1 MRVPHPYTGA
11 LLMTFSRSD
20 RPYGSFP
27 GPGKPMPEPEVASP
41 TPRPRLRTRIWR
53 RVAAPLGVG
62 AMLLVTWVLVSAIQ
76 TGGQL
81 TLDSVQEQATPSPTP
96 PLAAAVYE
104 HVAPS
109 VVQVTA
115 NGTGTDA
122 AAGAGVIVD
131 DQADILTSLH
141 IVKDAKTITVRFS
154 DGTEAPAQVTATLAD
169 KDIAVLHPANAPA
182 AFVPATLGDPSRL
195 AIGSPAFVI
204 GHPFGLTGSLSAGVI
219 SGLNRSLSGP
229 GLAAPLTGLI
239 QFDAAVNP
247 GNSGG
252 PLVDSNGEVVGIV
265 TGLVNPAGQKVFS
278 GVGFAVTIDQ
288 AAGALGLPLD

>member
-1 MRVPHPYTGA
+1 
-11 LLMTFSRSD
+11 MTFSRSD

-27 GPGKPMPEPEVASP
+27 GSGKPTPEPEHPAAP
-41 TPRPRLRTRIWR
+41 PRIPLRTRIWR
-53 RVAAPLGVG
+53 RIAAPLALG
-62 AMLLVTWVLVSAIQ
+62 ALLGLTWVLVGAIQ

-81 TLDSVQEQATPSPTP
+81 TLDSVQEQATPSPSP
-96 PLAAAVYE
+96 PLAAAVYA

-115 NGTGTDA
+115 TGAGTDA
-122 AAGAGVIVD
+122 STGAGVIVD

-141 IVKDAKTITVRFS
+141 IVKDAKGITVRFS
-154 DGTEAPAQVTATLAD
+154 DGSEARADVTATLAD
-169 KDIAVLHPANAPA
+169 KDIAVLHPVSAPA
-182 AFVPATLGDPSRL
+182 RVVPATLGDPSRL
-195 AIGSPAFVI
+195 AVGSPAFVI
-204 GHPFGLTGSLSAGVI
+204 GHPFGLTGSLSAGVV
-219 SGLNRSLSGP
+219 SGLDRSLSGP
-229 GLAAPLTGLI
+229 GLQQPLSGLI

-278 GVGFAVTIDQ
+278 GIGFAVTIDQ

>member
-1 MRVPHPYTGA
+1 
-11 LLMTFSRSD
+11 
-20 RPYGSFP
+20 
-27 GPGKPMPEPEVASP
+27 MPEPELPAAP
-41 TPRPRLRTRIWR
+41 PRVRLRTRIWR
-53 RVAAPLGVG
+53 RIAAPLAIAGMLGVS
-62 AMLLVTWVLVSAIQ
+62 WILVSAIQ
-76 TGGQL
+76 TGGQF

-96 PLAAAVYE
+96 PLAAAVYA

-115 NGTGTDA
+115 SGAGTDA
-122 AAGAGVIVD
+122 STGAGVIVD

-141 IVKDAKTITVRFS
+141 IVKDAQSVTVRFS
-154 DGTEAPAQVTATLAD
+154 DGTEARADVTATLAD
-169 KDIAVLHPANAPA
+169 KDIAVLHPASAPA
-182 AFVPATLGDPSRL
+182 RFVPATLGDPSRL
-195 AIGSPAFVI
+195 AVGSPAFVI
-204 GHPFGLTGSLSAGVI
+204 GHPFGLTGSLSAGVV
-219 SGLNRSLSGP
+219 SGLDRSLSGP
-229 GLAAPLTGLI
+229 GLQQPLTGLI

-278 GVGFAVTIDQ
+278 GIGFAVTIDQ

>member
-1 MRVPHPYTGA
+1 
-11 LLMTFSRSD
+11 MTVSRSD

-27 GPGKPMPEPEVASP
+27 GSGKPAPEPPAPVVA
-41 TPRPRLRTRIWR
+41 PRPTRLRRIWR
-53 RVAAPLGVG
+53 RLQTPL
-62 AMLLVTWVLVSAIQ
+62 ALASLLLVTWLLMSAVES
-76 TGGQL
+76 GGIT
-81 TLDSVQEQATPSPTP
+81 TLNSVQEQATPTPTP
-96 PLAAAVYE
+96 PLAALVYD

-109 VVQVTA
+109 VVQVIA
-115 NGTGTDA
+115 NGATTDSA
-122 AAGAGVIVD
+122 SGAGVIVD

-141 IVKDAKTITVRFS
+141 IVKDAKTLTVRFS
-154 DGTEAPAQVTATLAD
+154 DGTEAPAEITSTLPD
-169 KDIAVLHPANAPA
+169 KDIAVLRPASAPA
-182 AFVPATLGDPSRL
+182 KLVPATLGDPGRL
-195 AIGSPAFVI
+195 AVGVPAFVI

-219 SGLNRSLSGP
+219 SGLDRSISAP
-229 GLAAPLTGLI
+229 GLSAPLTGLI

-288 AAGALGLPLD
+288 AAAALGLPLD

>member
-1 MRVPHPYTGA
+1 
-11 LLMTFSRSD
+11 MTTSRSD

-27 GPGKPMPEPEVASP
+27 GSGNETPEPVQP
-41 TPRPRLRTRIWR
+41 PPPPRPRLRTRIWR
-53 RVAAPLGVG
+53 RIATPLAVL
-62 AMLLVTWVLVSAIQ
+62 ALVTMSWGLVSAVQ
-76 TGGQL
+76 TGAL
-81 TLDSVQEQATPSPTP
+81 RTLDAVQRLETPAPTP

-104 HVAPS
+104 HIAPS
-109 VVQVTA
+109 VVQIVA
-115 NGTGTDA
+115 VSA
-122 AAGAGVIVD
+122 AGENSTGAGVIVD

-141 IVKDAKTITVRFS
+141 VVKDARSITVRFA
-154 DGTEAPAQVTATLAD
+154 DGTESRAEVVASLAD
-169 KDIAVLHPANAPA
+169 KDIAVLHPESAPA
-182 AFVPATLGDPSRL
+182 QVIPATLGDPGRL

-219 SGLNRSLSGP
+219 SGLDRSMSAP
-229 GLAAPLTGLI
+229 GLEKPLTGLI

-265 TGLVNPAGQKVFS
+265 TGLVNPAGQRVFS

-288 AAGALGLPLD
+288 AAGALGIPPD